1 MAVGVAVALILMPI
15 EVVAEESEA
24 RTEGSLYFE
33 ENESEVQPVAGYQG
47 RDDGEW
53 IWTSEYGYVWHP
65 WVSSGRRPYYN
76 DYYNDY
82 YADSYY
88 GNGRWGWYPSY
99 GWEWIPYGNYGYWGG
114 WYGPGVG
121 GGHLGRFRGHG
132 GGFVGHGGRSGGHGG
147 GGGGHR

>member
-53 IWTSEYGYVWHP
+53 IWTSEYGYVWRP
-65 WVSSGRRPYYN
+65 WVSSGRRPYYY
-76 DYYNDY
+76 DYS

-88 GNGRWGWYPSY
+88 GYGRWGWYPF
-99 GWEWIPYGNYGYWGG
+99 GWAWIPYGYRGG
-114 WYGPGVG
+114 WHGPGV

-132 GGFVGHGGRSGGHGG
+132 GGFVGHGGRFGGHGG
-147 GGGGHR
+147 GYGGHGGRGGGHR